1 MTLKQQL
8 ATWTWIELNQLQ
20 SASFEDP
27 GFNEDTQRSYTVQKP
42 GGLVQT
48 VQLEQPPVA
57 VGPFQVPRE
66 CDHHDDDDDDD
77 DDDYEDDDDDDDG
90 FAHERSRFSQIFS
103 YFAIILLALP
113 QFYLSQKT
121 LLI

>member
-1 MTLKQQL
+1 MKPGSSATTFLKFKPRVSWAINDGL
-8 ATWTWIELNQLQ
+8 TCVLSSLDDFETATGNLDLDRIELNQLQ

-57 VGPFQVPRE
+57 
-66 CDHHDDDDDDD
+66 
-77 DDDYEDDDDDDDG
+77 
-90 FAHERSRFSQIFS
+90 
-103 YFAIILLALP
+103 
-113 QFYLSQKT
+113 
-121 LLI
+121 